1 MARRD
6 TRELILATSLSL
18 FNELG
23 EPNVTTN
30 RISLEADISPG
41 NLYYHFHNKEDIA
54 LELFKRYLLLMR
66 PLLEANADEAPDVE
80 ALCFRTHLIFETM
93 GRFRFLYRNLAD
105 LHARIPNLRHAIHGL
120 LGRQKDTFLETA
132 RQLQAAGILNIDES
146 ALEALTD
153 NAVTLMTFWVPMAEI
168 RGDPGLEDGT
178 TLGRA
183 VARVLQLYIPYL
195 RQPESDLV
203 SALAAEYQRNG

>member
-1 MARRD
+1 VARRD
-6 TRELILATSLSL
+6 TRELILATSLAL

-30 RISLEADISPG
+30 LIALEADISPG
-41 NLYYHFHNKEDIA
+41 NLYYHFHSKDDIA

-66 PLLEANADEAPDVE
+66 PLLDAEEDAAPDVE
-80 ALCFRTHLIFETM
+80 ALCFRTHLLFETM

-120 LGRQKDTFLETA
+120 LGRKKDVLLEVA
-132 RQLQAAGILNIDES
+132 RQLQASGILAVNDA
-146 ALEALTD
+146 ALEAVTD
-153 NAVTLMTFWVPMAEI
+153 NAVTLMTFWIPMAEI

-203 SALAAEYQRNG
+203 AALAAEYQRTG

>member
-6 TRELILATSLSL
+6 TRELILATSLDL

-30 RISLEADISPG
+30 LIADEADISPG
-41 NLYYHFHNKEDIA
+41 NLYYHFHSKDDIA

-66 PLLEANADEAPDVE
+66 PLLETDDSMVPDVE

-105 LHARIPNLRHAIHGL
+105 LHARVPNLRHAIHGL
-120 LGRQKDTFLETA
+120 LGRQKNVLLEVA
-132 RQLQAAGILNIDES
+132 RRLQLNGVLEIGEPE
-146 ALEALTD
+146 LEAVTD
-153 NAVTLMTFWVPMAEI
+153 NAVTLMTFWIPMAEI

-183 VARVLQLYIPYL
+183 VARVLQLYVPYL
-195 RQPESDLV
+195 RRPESELV
-203 SALAAEYQRNG
+203 AALAAEYEFSG

>member
-6 TRELILATSLSL
+6 TRELILATSLAL

-23 EPNVTTN
+23 EPNVSTN
-30 RISLEADISPG
+30 LIADEADISPG
-41 NLYYHFHNKEDIA
+41 NLYYHFHNKDDIA
-54 LELFKRYLLLMR
+54 LELFKRFLLLMR
-66 PLLEANADEAPDVE
+66 PLLETDADVVPDVE
-80 ALCFRTHLIFETM
+80 QLCFRTHLIFETM

-120 LGRQKDTFLETA
+120 LGRQRDSLESTI
-132 RQLQAAGILNIDES
+132 RQLKAAGIMNISRTDID
-146 ALEALTD
+146 ALAD
-153 NAVTLMTFWVPMAEI
+153 NTVMLMTFWIPMAEI

-183 VARVLQLYIPYL
+183 VARVLHLHIPYL

-203 SALAAEYQRNG
+203 AALAQEYQRNG